1 MDLHLDLGRVPDVD
15 AFNNLLL
22 RIKLLVINAET
33 LEAANK
39 EQKGF
44 LIYCLEKLLIPRYAY
59 FFVFFKFWTTFSRGL
74 TNQKWI
80 FQLNKY

>member
-1 MDLHLDLGRVPDVD
+1 MDFYLDLSRVPDVD

-22 RIKLLVINAET
+22 CIKLLVINAET

-59 FFVFFKFWTTFSRGL
+59 FLILLNNSGTFHFLPRG
-74 TNQKWI
+74 
-80 FQLNKY
+80 

>member
-22 RIKLLVINAET
+22 CIKLLVINAET

-59 FFVFFKFWTTFSRGL
+59 FLFFF
-74 TNQKWI
+74 
-80 FQLNKY
+80 